1 MSEGNVQL
9 KLRVNLDLVAFR
21 KDLGKLAQA
30 AAAYY
35 YPINL
40 QVNKRNFTRQLENI
54 GRTLG
59 TRKYNVNVDDTSI
72 KAASIQVDRLA
83 EKLKRLSGT
92 ININTNIGEAGG
104 RPGTAMAVMA
114 RKLANQF
121 KGTLTQ
127 QPAKCRQYE
136 EKALLARALAA
147 SQGSR
152 RQLKEWAL
160 KMPLSFSFKN

>member
-9 KLRVNLDLVAFR
+9 KLQVGLDLAFLR

-83 EKLKRLSGT
+83 EKLKKAFWHYQYQHKHRGNGWSPRYCHGSH
-92 ININTNIGEAGG
+92 GEETRQSVQG
-104 RPGTAMAVMA
+104 RH
-114 RKLANQF
+114 
-121 KGTLTQ
+121 
-127 QPAKCRQYE
+127 
-136 EKALLARALAA
+136 
-147 SQGSR
+147 
-152 RQLKEWAL
+152 
-160 KMPLSFSFKN
+160 